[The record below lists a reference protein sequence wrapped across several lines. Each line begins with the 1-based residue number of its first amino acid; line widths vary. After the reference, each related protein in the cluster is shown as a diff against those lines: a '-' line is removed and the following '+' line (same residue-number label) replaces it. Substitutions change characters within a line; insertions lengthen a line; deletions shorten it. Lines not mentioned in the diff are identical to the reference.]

1 MADWERIAKRDLNA
15 LRAMSIKK
23 SIAIGE
29 ALLTSD
35 VMRIIKPVKAPRP
48 PSLAVALGLVGRQS
62 RRR

>member
-15 LRAMSIKK
+15 LRAMSIKQ

-35 VMRIIKPVKAPRP
+35 VMRIIKPVKGPRP
-48 PSLAVALGLVGRQS
+48 PSLAAAIDTVRRRS
-62 RRR
+62 RRK